1 MNYNGQSNSNNYF
14 LNIIG
19 KRQGGGGGVEEG
31 ERQRKGDG
39 NLK

>member
-1 MNYNGQSNSNNYF
+1 MNHNGQSNSNNYF
-14 LNIIG
+14 PNITG
-19 KRQGGGGGVEEG
+19 KRQGGGGGAEEG